1 MGIWT
6 ENVAKSL
13 FKCEKWERK
22 EINFRVQEQS
32 QENAQ
37 SLKLR
42 ELLNGGSEAKV
53 IGEELGGSGIH

>member
-1 MGIWT
+1 M
-6 ENVAKSL
+6 AKSL